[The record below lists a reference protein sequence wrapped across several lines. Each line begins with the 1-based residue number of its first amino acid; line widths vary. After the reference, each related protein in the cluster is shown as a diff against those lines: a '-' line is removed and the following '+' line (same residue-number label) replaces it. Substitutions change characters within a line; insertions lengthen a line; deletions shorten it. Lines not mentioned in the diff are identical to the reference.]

1 MIDFS
6 FQGFSRRTFALAGS
20 VLMLA
25 AQTVCA
31 AAAEPSLLPRPASVD
46 IGAGRLALPAT
57 LAVQVP
63 ADDAVALDIA
73 TLLAQRVQR
82 SCGRTLTVGPAPRDS
97 VAVAFRRVEATK
109 ETSPEAYRVEVA
121 NHGIALQAATDAGLR
136 QGATTVLQLVC
147 MNGDSLPFATIDDR
161 PQFAWRGVM
170 LDSARHYQ
178 SPDYLRRFLDAM
190 ALHKLNVLH
199 WHLTDDQAWRLE
211 IRKYPRLTEVGAWRV
226 PAGAA
231 AHADI
236 DPVTGKPRLYG
247 GFYSQQTVRELVAY
261 AARLGITIVP
271 EIEMPGH
278 ASAAIAAYPGL
289 GAKRAAVTEVPSDW
303 GIYPNAF
310 ALDEPTFEFLQDV
323 LRETMA
329 LFPSPWIHVGGDEV
343 EAGQWLASDA
353 GRALAKKLGTD
364 DGHALQAHFTQ
375 RIAKFVADSGRT
387 MVGWD
392 EILSPGLARDA
403 VVMSW
408 RGVDGAVKA
417 AAQGHDTVLSPWP
430 MLYFDNRQSTALDE
444 PPGRVKVISLRDV
457 YHFDPSP
464 AALSPEDQKH
474 ILGVQGAVWAEHIRS
489 EARVD
494 HMTFPRVAAIA
505 EVAWTPSERRDWNE
519 FARRLGALVP
529 LYESIGLNYADSA
542 FAPQFEVAHAAG
554 KVSIEIETQGQA
566 SEIRYTLDGSA
577 PRADSP
583 RYYDPLTATPPL
595 EVRARSFIGSN
606 AVSKERRK
614 VIGIAEEQSR
624 SSREL
629 TLCGDAIPIVIEDD
643 APVGGE
649 RASFAVDIQNPCWI
663 FPKAD
668 LSDVTAIEV
677 QVGQI
682 PFNFQIGA
690 ARDKIEFAKPGDG
703 GEELQVR
710 LDACDGEIIARLPL
724 ESAAGNNAVTRLDP
738 AKIEAPKAGLHDLCF
753 RFAQQRLDLV
763 WVIDRIRLVR

>member
-6 FQGFSRRTFALAGS
+6 FPVFSRRTAAVVGA
-20 VLMLA
+20 VLLLA

-31 AAAEPSLLPRPASVD
+31 ADVEPSLLPRPASVEV
-46 IGAGRLALPAT
+46 GAGRFELAST
-57 LAVQVP
+57 LTVQVP
-63 ADDAVALDIA
+63 AGDAVALDIA

-82 SCGRTLTVGPAPRDS
+82 SCGRKLDVSSTSGDFAAIVLSRT
-97 VAVAFRRVEATK
+97 
-109 ETSPEAYRVEVA
+109 ETSRPSPPEAYRVEVA
-121 NHGIALQAATDAGLR
+121 ETGIALQAATDAGLR
-136 QGATTVLQLVC
+136 QGATTVLQLIC
-147 MNGDSLPFATIDDR
+147 MNGDSLPFVTIDDH

-178 SPDYLRRFLDAM
+178 SPDYLRHFLDAM

-211 IRKYPRLTEVGAWRV
+211 IKKYPRLTEVGAWRV

-231 AHADI
+231 ARADI
-236 DPVTGKPRLYG
+236 DPATGKPRLYG

-278 ASAAIAAYPGL
+278 ASAAITAYPEL
-289 GAKRAAVTEVPSDW
+289 GAKRASVTEVPSDW

-323 LRETMA
+323 LRETLA

-353 GRALAKKLGTD
+353 GRALAKKLGTE

-375 RIAKFVADSGRT
+375 RIAKFVADNGRT
-387 MVGWD
+387 MIGWD

-464 AALSPEDQKH
+464 AALSPQDRKH
-474 ILGVQGAVWAEHIRS
+474 ILGLQGAVWAEHIRT

-494 HMTFPRVAAIA
+494 HMTFPRAAAIA

-519 FARRLGALVP
+519 FAHRLGALVP
-529 LYESIGLNYADSA
+529 LYQSIGLDYADSA
-542 FAPQFEVAHAAG
+542 FAPEFEVAQEDG

-566 SEIRYTLDGSA
+566 SDIRYTLDGSE
-577 PRADSP
+577 PRADSA

-614 VIGIAEEQSR
+614 AIRIAEEQSR

-643 APVGGE
+643 APVRGE
-649 RASFAVDIQNPCWI
+649 RALFAVDIQNPCWV

-668 LSDVTAIEV
+668 LSDITAIEV
-677 QVGQI
+677 QVGQV

-724 ESAAGNNAVTRLDP
+724 ESAVGNNAVTLLEP
-738 AKIEAPKAGLHDLCF
+738 AKIRAQKAGLHDLCF
-753 RFAQQRLDLV
+753 RFAQHRLDPV